1 MNSLQLLQTPE
12 PQLLDQISTHWTQLQ
27 EPVKVLLRYGTA
39 IQQYLNALLTDSHV
53 AEEVSQTFLLSVL
66 QRGFPEADPNR
77 GRFRDYLKICV
88 RNAALDYLRQER
100 PMVHGDLTWLETSG
114 QTDDHG
120 WLDQWRACLLERTWR
135 ALEHYEQQ
143 SRGSLAFTVLQIVGS
158 HPDDVA
164 HMRRTADRLFG
175 DAYQWSVLAAGA
187 RQLPVAAMA
196 ASMNGHVRVGLEDS
210 LWGGPGKLAASNA
223 EQVRMIRQVI
233 SGLGL
238 EAADPDEARAILGL
252 KGGSNVGF

>member
-88 RNAALDYLRQER
+88 RNAALDYLRQQR

-158 HPDDVA
+158 HPDDDSQTLAERVSQQTGQPLRADAFRKQLSRARRKFAQLLVA
-164 HMRRTADRLFG
+164 EVKKTLHNP
-175 DAYQWSVLAAGA
+175 DAESVREELA
-187 RQLPVAAMA
+187 
-196 ASMNGHVRVGLEDS
+196 E
-210 LWGGPGKLAASNA
+210 
-223 EQVRMIRQVI
+223 
-233 SGLGL
+233 LGL
-238 EAADPDEARAILGL
+238 M
-252 KGGSNVGF
+252 SHVGDYLQG